1 MLRNLYIVFS
11 TIAIFYLL
19 AEKSENNPETQ
30 PINYIDTV
38 DIGAIDSVTLA
49 ASSNIDSL
57 QNLMSFSEGAVSNKI
72 KAVAS
77 TVIGLKKEVVELHGV
92 IKEKDK
98 QIHELKEIVSN
109 VTSSIDSS
117 FKLLAIPEKDRK

>member
-1 MLRNLYIVFS
+1 VFS